1 VLAWIWERLSGSS
14 SSSLNHWRKYAF
26 WPSRPPFGCSDFRHG
41 ILSFQCLYTGTPAT
55 EGCLL
60 KIYVGNLN
68 PTTDDALLRQTFTS
82 HGEVTTASIVRDRE
96 TQTSRGFGFIEM
108 PGSPEAQAAI
118 AALNG
123 STLDGKLLVV
133 NEARARETGPREVRS
148 GSSAR

>member
-1 VLAWIWERLSGSS
+1 MRLEAPLWLEFKLAESLAQVRLLAFSS
-14 SSSLNHWRKYAF
+14 ALWLLGF
-26 WPSRPPFGCSDFRHG
+26 PSRNLVVPVPLRGHASH
-41 ILSFQCLYTGTPAT
+41 

-82 HGEVTTASIVRDRE
+82 HGEVSTASIVRDRE

-108 PGSPEAQAAI
+108 PGAPEAQAAI

-148 GSSAR
+148 GSSSR